1 MPRKRK
7 FAPGKKPVACG
18 IIMQKKDWVAVGAK
32 VLGIYIAVLALIGA
46 GSAVLNTLMA
56 LIFSD
61 RPASV
66 GFFKML
72 WLVIVKFLFFGLIG
86 PAAQGFVAWLLL
98 KRTDWCLKKAG
109 IGEEPPQM

>member
-1 MPRKRK
+1 
-7 FAPGKKPVACG
+7 
-18 IIMQKKDWVAVGAK
+18 MQKKDWIAVGVK
-32 VLGIYIAVLALIGA
+32 LLGIYIAVLSCIGA
-46 GSAVLNTLMA
+46 GSAVLNTLMT

-72 WLVIVKFLFFGLIG
+72 CVVLVKILLFGLVV
-86 PAAQGFVAWLLL
+86 PAAQGFAAFLLL

-109 IGEEPPQM
+109 LGEEPQQM